1 MKVKRSEAV
10 AALKAL
16 GLLAA
21 GNWDAKKLKAQLER
35 LDQLKGVE
43 DLLKKVKDKK
53 LKNLLDALLT
63 ACEEEKSVFV
73 EDDGRA
79 AAPAAL
85 KNGKAKADADEGD
98 DDDEDDEDDDE
109 EESEGPEEEEGDE
122 EDDEEEEEE
131 KPAKKSK
138 PKKGGKAKAGKNG
151 KPKKK
156 PAEKKSSVR
165 RDEFGT
171 SVEGRTG
178 RNHRINMVILK
189 AKGKMLTAP
198 EISKRADAD
207 GTPHEHLKRL
217 IRLGFVKEKLIDGRK
232 HFGLNPKAKLVK
244 S

>member
-1 MKVKRSEAV
+1 MGMVRRRVMKVKRSEAV

-21 GNWDAKKLKAQLER
+21 GSWDAKKLKAQLER

-151 KPKKK
+151 KPAKKATAAAKDFFGYSVGSRGNKINTFFKKK
-156 PAEKKSSVR
+156 GEKTVKVEDIKSS
-165 RDEFGT
+165 
-171 SVEGRTG
+171 TG
-178 RNHRINMVILK
+178 LPRVH
-189 AKGKMLTAP
+189 G
-198 EISKRADAD
+198 
-207 GTPHEHLKRL
+207 HLKLLADDGLVARVDA
-217 IRLGFVKEKLIDGRK
+217 GVYKLTK
-232 HFGLNPKAKLVK
+232 KGLKLAAKA
-244 S
+244 